1 MWDVDKCIFYGK
13 ILECLQRLIE
23 AEDQEKIFLTLTNQY
38 IKISTLTTRSDINHF
53 RDLFDFVGF
62 HIYKK
67 HTRKP
72 GTQTLLRRSSLWWCF
87 SSSFLPSVCFM
98 QVHYNNFRDMQFQI
112 MALSHKKN
120 LKLFRFLKRIKM
132 ANVFLFL
139 FYFRIE

>member
-23 AEDQEKIFLTLTNQY
+23 AEDQEKLFLTLTNQY
-38 IKISTLTTRSDINHF
+38 IKISTLTTRSDINYF

-72 GTQTLLRRSSLWWCF
+72 GTQTLLKRSSLWLCF
-87 SSSFLPSVCFM
+87 SSSFLPSVLFYASTL
-98 QVHYNNFRDMQFQI
+98 QQFQGH
-112 MALSHKKN
+112 AVSNNGFVTQEEFK
-120 LKLFRFLKRIKM
+120 
-132 ANVFLFL
+132 VV
-139 FYFRIE
+139 